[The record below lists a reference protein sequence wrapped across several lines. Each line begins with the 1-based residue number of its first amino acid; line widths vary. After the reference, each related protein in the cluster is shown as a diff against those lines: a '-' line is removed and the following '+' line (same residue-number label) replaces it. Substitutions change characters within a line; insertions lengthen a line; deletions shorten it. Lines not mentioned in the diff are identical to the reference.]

1 MPERKKVEMQ
11 FLTSPILSIFAPNLE
26 VFIFFAKPFIMRFFQ
41 VLAFSSWCLLALFG
55 AVSCDDISA
64 EPKVSPPSVKF
75 SAAGGEATA
84 KVLRMDGGKLRT
96 KWAYKSV
103 GVGVGNKGF
112 YRKDSTL
119 RIDTLTDGR
128 VKYSSSWYAFYVNMA
143 KNEIYVA
150 VSPNKSKD
158 KRSVR
163 FYGNDLYGA
172 GDVSLSVYQDA
183 DTTATK

>member
-1 MPERKKVEMQ
+1 MLKG
-11 FLTSPILSIFAPNLE
+11 FCLLG
-26 VFIFFAKPFIMRFFQ
+26 VF
-41 VLAFSSWCLLALFG
+41 SLALFG
-55 AVSCDDISA
+55 TVSCDDISA

-103 GVGVGNKGF
+103 GVGNNGF